1 MLTRATLR
9 YDVALKNNYL
19 RSVGRYD
26 FQFVTAP
33 LKQIQNHLTLINT
46 LDGYVWAFLLASIVA
61 VFFTL
66 IIIDTNYANWFGTST
81 KDIIHQSKY
90 MYF

>member
-9 YDVALKNNYL
+9 YDVALRNNYL
-19 RSVGRYD
+19 RSVGTYD
-26 FQFVTAP
+26 FRFLSAS
-33 LKQIQNHLTLINT
+33 LKEIQNYRTLIDPF
-46 LDGYVWAFLLASIVA
+46 DGYVWALLLSSIVA

-81 KDIIHQSKY
+81 KDIIHQSIY